1 MNAAM
6 TFAGLINALFRPA
19 RGDYIAHGIRHR
31 ASELV
36 TREGHQSELELHAKL
51 QNEVGAERLTRLD
64 KMPLSE
70 QHEQGVID
78 LRPGEGAIWLVP
90 ASSSREVLRKDCP
103 AMKSLGWASCLCA
116 PLA

>member
-1 MNAAM
+1 MRYFDRRAAIISPM
-6 TFAGLINALFRPA
+6 AFATGPA
-19 RGDYIAHGIRHR
+19 SSSR
-31 ASELV
+31 
-36 TREGHQSELELHAKL
+36 HQSELELHAKL